1 VPGAFIIHIDAK
13 WVAVGRHLIDSSAPA
28 LVIWHCVVQ
37 PVCSMSVPVP
47 HVCSRS
53 NVGRLQSS
61 ISPPQLQKRYA
72 LFVECVFS
80 TTGIILNSKRCM
92 SSEDKQHRISFVYD
106 NVKFCLQG
114 KLYEGLKFP
123 QWTCTGMPEH

>member
-1 VPGAFIIHIDAK
+1 MFALA
-13 WVAVGRHLIDSSAPA
+13 ATSADCN
-28 LVIWHCVVQ
+28 H
-37 PVCSMSVPVP
+37 
-47 HVCSRS
+47 RY
-53 NVGRLQSS
+53 R
-61 ISPPQLQKRYA
+61 PQLQNDMRFMLNAY
-72 LFVECVFS
+72 VFS

-123 QWTCTGMPEH
+123 QWTCTGMSEH